1 MTLDASPR
9 STDAN
14 KDASAKLSSESVDLL
29 KANQIKMQTL
39 TPVVETGTANGSAKP
54 LSAEQGAH
62 PDKPHQN
69 SIKAADGTDPWIIP
83 DLAKGEP
90 PRFGLKGG
98 LQFGFYPGSLDP
110 NNKNDDGG
118 PRGLIRVWSPALPG
132 KNYCLANFIAVEPT
146 AKDNPEWGSSELEN
160 SQSDWKPG
168 KVMTVD
174 PNSVELKTIALGV
187 QELSLTADVEKF
199 HNGSHV
205 KLDISERS
213 DEPEQLHFKVHT
225 AEDSAPLKDCVLTA
239 TWGNLTRSRE
249 IWLKDG
255 IQNSLA
261 IPSYRVYRGYD
272 FAPDQF
278 YGIDKLTQLPNG
290 NMAAAL
296 TTNETHPDSIHPLFG
311 SDAWYW
317 GAKPITQYWEVP
329 NADKDLNL
337 RVNGRFMYWN
347 SKWAIPNGLEVPG
360 GITYENFEMREPFRE
375 GQEFIFGASTKKPE
389 ELGFGPA
396 TDASAK
402 QASLKR

>member
-1 MTLDASPR
+1 MVGMDPGQSKSQLGEAVLGKEPGQGKSQLVKSAMDLRTVGSGDELTNSLDLKGE
-9 STDAN
+9 DAKRN
-14 KDASAKLSSESVDLL
+14 PAYEAKMQSVFSANI
-29 KANQIKMQTL
+29 KANDEKT
-39 TPVVETGTANGSAKP
+39 NG
-54 LSAEQGAH
+54 
-62 PDKPHQN
+62 N
-69 SIKAADGTDPWIIP
+69 WVIP

-118 PRGLIRVWSPALPG
+118 PRGLIRIWSPSMPD
-132 KNYCLANFIAVEPT
+132 KNYCLANFIAVEPM
-146 AKDNPEWGSSELEN
+146 AAGNPEWGSSELEK
-160 SQSDWKPG
+160 SQSDWKEG

-174 PNSVELKTIALGV
+174 PNSISLKEIAPGV
-187 QELSLTADVEKF
+187 QELSLVADVEKF

-205 KLDISERS
+205 SLEISERS
-213 DEPEQLHFKVHT
+213 DQPEELHFKVHQD
-225 AEDSAPLKDCVLTA
+225 ADSSPLDRCVLTA

-278 YGIDKLTQLPNG
+278 YSADKLTRLPNG
-290 NMAAAL
+290 ALAAAL
-296 TTNETHPDSIHPLFG
+296 TTNETHPDTIHPLFG
-311 SDAWYW
+311 TDAWYW

-329 NADKDLNL
+329 NPDPNLNL

-360 GITYENFEMREPFRE
+360 GITYENFEMREPFHE
-375 GQEFIFGASTKKPE
+375 GQEFVFGVSTKKPE
-389 ELGFGPA
+389 DLGFAAQKRG
-396 TDASAK
+396 AK
-402 QASLKR
+402 T